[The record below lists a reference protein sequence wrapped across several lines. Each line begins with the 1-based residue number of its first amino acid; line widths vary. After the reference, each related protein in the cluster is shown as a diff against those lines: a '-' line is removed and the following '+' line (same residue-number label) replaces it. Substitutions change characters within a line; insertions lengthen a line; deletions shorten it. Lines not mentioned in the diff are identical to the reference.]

1 MIEVLLVEDQAMLR
15 ESLACAI
22 NVQEDMH
29 VAASLADATEAPE
42 RAARLGCGL
51 VLMDVCTEN
60 GSNGIVAARRI
71 KEADPVSYTHLTLP
85 TICSV

>member
-29 VAASLADATEAPE
+29 LSL
-42 RAARLGCGL
+42 
-51 VLMDVCTEN
+51 
-60 GSNGIVAARRI
+60 IHI
-71 KEADPVSYTHLTLP
+71 
-85 TICSV
+85 